1 MNNDLMIAELERDEG
16 VRKIPYRDTRGILT
30 IGSLAYNMEASP
42 IPDEWTFPITDSQV
56 STLLTGDINCAV
68 LDLNLHLPWWSSM
81 DEVRQ
86 RVIVNMC
93 FNMGIGTLL
102 GFNNTL
108 DGMQSGDYV
117 GAAAGMAASRWA
129 TQVGNRATRLIT
141 AMSSGVMPS

>member
-1 MNNDLMIAELERDEG
+1 MNNELMVAELERDEG

-30 IGSLAYNMEASP
+30 IGVGHNMEVVP
-42 IPDEWTFPITDSQV
+42 IPDDWTFPITDSQV
-56 STLLTGDINCAV
+56 STLLSEDINCVV

-102 GFNNTL
+102 EFKNTL
-108 DGMQSGDYV
+108 ADMQTGDYV
-117 GAAAGMAASRWA
+117 GAAAGMSASRWA
-129 TQVGNRATRLIT
+129 TQVGDRATRLIS